1 MTDWSITLERSLLDN
16 LIQISFVPSS
26 GARHAR
32 LTHLIRVFQHMSLRY
47 QINLRILI
55 SSLCV
60 LLVGGSIAIW
70 QARNAVD
77 KEVDS
82 SINLAVQLI
91 KFGFS
96 QAPLAPNSETNWLSQ
111 FNELKKIRHL
121 SIQLKAPSGE
131 ISNVANKNQQTNY
144 QEKPPQW
151 FVALVEG
158 QHPKAEHQITAFGG
172 KQLTLIIQANPLDEI
187 TEVWQESLDFF
198 GSLFLLTLFTFLAVN
213 LAFNKA
219 LNSITVIV
227 NALKVIETGQ
237 YQQKLPDFSIQEY
250 DNIAKAIN
258 HMTGELNTIQQEN
271 RALTQHSLEILEDER
286 QRLSQELHDELGQS
300 LTAIKVMAV
309 TAERSQAGAV
319 GTGAGIKQ
327 ATDAII
333 SICDHL
339 MTVVRSMMHQL
350 HPLVLTELGL
360 KAAMEDLLN
369 HWALR
374 NPALKLT
381 LNCPDEVDTLEQ
393 KISIQVFRVV
403 QECLTNIIRHAQATQ
418 ADISLD
424 IARLPTNGRTLCLRV
439 TDDGQGCAADNIK
452 TGFGLLGIRER
463 IYSLGGE
470 LTIQTQ
476 PQQGMNIIATI
487 PLK

>member
-1 MTDWSITLERSLLDN
+1 
-16 LIQISFVPSS
+16 
-26 GARHAR
+26 
-32 LTHLIRVFQHMSLRY
+32 MSLRY

-60 LLVGGSIAIW
+60 LLLGGSIAIW

-96 QAPLAPNSETNWLSQ
+96 QASPTP
-111 FNELKKIRHL
+111 FNEADWLPQINALNQTRHL
-121 SIQLKAPSGE
+121 RIQLKSPSGE
-131 ISNVANKNQQTNY
+131 IISIAHKNQQTNDG
-144 QEKPPQW
+144 EKPPQW

-158 QHPKAEHQITAFGG
+158 QHLKAEHPITTFGG

-187 TEVWQESLDFF
+187 TEVWAESISFF
-198 GSLFLLTLFTFLAVN
+198 SSLLLLTLFTFLAVN

-219 LNSITVIV
+219 LKSIAVIV

-237 YQQKLPDFSIQEY
+237 YRQKLPDFSIKEY
-250 DNIAKAIN
+250 DSIAKAIN
-258 HMTGELNTIQQEN
+258 HMTGELNASQQEN
-271 RALTQHSLEILEDER
+271 RALTQHSLEIQEDER

-309 TAERSQAGAV
+309 AAGRSQ
-319 GTGAGIKQ
+319 TGALGTRADIKQ
-327 ATDAII
+327 ATDSII

-360 KAAMEDLLN
+360 KATMEDLLH
-369 HWALR
+369 HWSIR
-374 NPALKLT
+374 NPELKLT
-381 LNCPDEVDTLEQ
+381 IDCPDEVDHLEQ

-403 QECLTNIIRHAQATQ
+403 QECLTNIVRHAQARQ
-418 ADISLD
+418 AIISLE
-424 IARLPTNGRTLCLRV
+424 IVRPSTAGKALCLRV
-439 TDDGQGCAADNIK
+439 TDDGQGCAADKLK
-452 TGFGLLGIRER
+452 TGFGLLGMRER
-463 IYSLGGE
+463 INSLGGE
-470 LTIQTQ
+470 LIIQTQ
-476 PQQGMNIIATI
+476 PQQGMNIIANI